1 VAATVGLAMARLRW
15 GRWFYAVGSQA
26 RSSRLS
32 GVPVKKVTFGGFVL
46 LGSLVGMAAFV
57 FASRFSLVQSNA
69 GHGFELQ
76 VITGVVVGGTDIF
89 GGRGTVLGSML
100 GVLLITTVET
110 ALTFLR
116 VAPEWVPAVQGAL
129 ILAAVVGDSF
139 GGRLKRKG
147 STA

>member
-1 VAATVGLAMARLRW
+1 
-15 GRWFYAVGSQA
+15 
-26 RSSRLS
+26 
-32 GVPVKKVTFGGFVL
+32 VTFSAFVL
-46 LGSLVGMAAFV
+46 LGALVGMAAFV

-89 GGRGTVLGSML
+89 GGRGTIFGSML

-110 ALTFLR
+110 ALTFMR

-129 ILAAVVGDSF
+129 ILAAVVGDAVR
-139 GGRLKRKG
+139 GRR
-147 STA
+147 